1 MAIQLNKRQGFT
13 LIEVMVAMFV
23 LALTFVGVIGSSS
36 YVSRTVDV
44 IQEKTLALWVGQNAV
59 SEIHLGVWGKI
70 NDGMSLQNDTMMA
83 GRSYQWK
90 GSVVREDQY
99 HRVTVKVMKAKSSA
113 PMAEVVFYEPR

>member
-1 MAIQLNKRQGFT
+1 
-13 LIEVMVAMFV
+13 MVAMFI
-23 LALTFVGVIGSSS
+23 LALTFVGVIGSAS

-59 SEIHLGVWGKI
+59 SEIHLGIWGKI

-83 GRSYQWK
+83 GRPFQWK
-90 GSVVREDQY
+90 GSVVREDKY
-99 HRVTVKVMKAKSSA
+99 HRVTVQVRKGKESS